1 MIAATVFRHR
11 NKLHVVFICSLPPTL
26 TKSIL
31 IHGTVALKLSSTV
44 VIAFP
49 LLLFLFLGTYNS
61 LFVVVLVSLSIRADG
76 IDPLTNSNNNV
87 IVARDNDLSLLL
99 LASKFSA
106 PPESMQ
112 HICAAQFAPL
122 KNLL

>member
-1 MIAATVFRHR
+1 M
-11 NKLHVVFICSLPPTL
+11 
-26 TKSIL
+26 SIL

-49 LLLFLFLGTYNS
+49 LLGTYNS
-61 LFVVVLVSLSIRADG
+61 LFVVVRASLSIRADG

-99 LASKFSA
+99 LATKFSA

>member
-1 MIAATVFRHR
+1 M
-11 NKLHVVFICSLPPTL
+11 
-26 TKSIL
+26 SIL
-31 IHGTVALKLSSTV
+31 IHGTVALKLSRTV

-61 LFVVVLVSLSIRADG
+61 LFVVVLASLSIRADG

-99 LASKFSA
+99 LASKFSTRLKVCNTFVR
-106 PPESMQ
+106 
-112 HICAAQFAPL
+112 HNLRRLKICYKLFIYFFFFIYFL
-122 KNLL
+122 SSCSKVL

>member
-1 MIAATVFRHR
+1 M
-11 NKLHVVFICSLPPTL
+11 
-26 TKSIL
+26 SIL

-61 LFVVVLVSLSIRADG
+61 LLFVVVRASLSIRADG

-87 IVARDNDLSLLL
+87 IVPRDNDLSLLL

-112 HICAAQFAPL
+112 HVCAAQFAPL

>member
-1 MIAATVFRHR
+1 M
-11 NKLHVVFICSLPPTL
+11 
-26 TKSIL
+26 SIL
-31 IHGTVALKLSSTV
+31 IHGTVALKLSRTV

-61 LFVVVLVSLSIRADG
+61 LFVVVLASLSIRADG

-87 IVARDNDLSLLL
+87 IVPRDNDLSLLL